1 MLLQALGH
9 RSSRPG
15 LHRGMVLASW
25 LAALALVSITATGCQ
40 KLNFSKLT
48 KSFSPRSQSPD
59 EKDKAKDD
67 EFVDGTK
74 LTTPLVGDYTS
85 FSGLQPVVLEGVGL
99 VVGLNGTGGDPPP
112 SPKREALLDDLR
124 RREVD
129 EPNRLIASADTAL
142 VVVRAYLPPLVRKG
156 EKFDIEVRIEGD
168 AGTSLNGGR
177 LMETILS
184 ETAIVAGKGQMKGH
198 MVAKAKGPVLIS
210 TGEGKEENMAGVL
223 RRGWVLGGGTSMIDR
238 DMAIYLKSD
247 FRNFRNVTRVADRVG
262 QRFYAYNEHGVR
274 EPLAKAQTDQRI
286 VLKVHPRYKENWP
299 RYQRVIQAIAFRET
313 PVEQRVR
320 LQRLEKDLMVPEKS
334 ERASLQLEAIG
345 NDAIPILKSGLKS
358 SSLECQFHSAT
369 ALAYL
374 EVPDGIAVLKQAALK
389 ERAFRVFSF
398 AALSTLPDPQSHIV
412 LRELMSA
419 QADDQGKILDSAET
433 RYGAFRA
440 LWTLDEHDPYIEGEY
455 INQEFHL
462 HPLDTKGEP
471 MVHITHRKRSEIVLF
486 NKDQEFITPMAL
498 RAGNHIMVTC
508 RPGSDRVSV
517 TRFGV
522 RNDHRL
528 ECSRK
533 VEDVIRA
540 AAKLGASYP
549 DVAQLL
555 VQADRQGN
563 LPGRF
568 EIDAL
573 PQAGRVYYRDSEE
586 EGDGTRAG
594 KPTFTPNL
602 YQRNT
607 DGEPGEEEE
616 EQSEPEEKEGT
627 ASLVDARTEAKTDK
641 KKWSLW
647 PW

>member
-1 MLLQALGH
+1 MLVRVAGH
-9 RSSRPG
+9 CSSRPCIQ
-15 LHRGMVLASW
+15 RAYILAGW
-25 LAALALVSITATGCQ
+25 LAALMLVSIPTAGCQ

-48 KSFSPRSQSPD
+48 KPFSPRSQSPD
-59 EKDKAKDD
+59 DKDKDKDD
-67 EFVDGTK
+67 EFAEGTK
-74 LTTPLVGDYTS
+74 LTTPLVGDYAT
-85 FSGLQPVVLEGVGL
+85 FSGLQPVILEGVGL

-129 EPNRLIASADTAL
+129 EPNRLIASPDTAL

-156 EKFDIEVRIEGD
+156 EHFDIEVRIEGE

-198 MVAKAKGPVLIS
+198 VVAKAKGPILIS
-210 TGEGKEENMAGVL
+210 TGEGKEEDLAGVL
-223 RRGWVLGGGTSMIDR
+223 RRGWVLGGGISMIDR

-247 FRNFRNVTRVADRVG
+247 FRNFRNVTRIADRVG
-262 QRFYAYNEHGVR
+262 QRFFAYNEHGMR

-286 VLKVHPRYKENWP
+286 LLKVHPRYKENWP
-299 RYQRVIQAIAFRET
+299 RYQRVIQSIAFREN

-320 LQRLEKDLMVPEKS
+320 MQRLEKELLVPEKS

-345 NDAIPILKSGLKS
+345 TEAIPILKSGLKS
-358 SSLECQFHSAT
+358 KSLECQFHAAT

-374 EVPDGIAVLKQAALK
+374 EEADGIEVLKQSALK
-389 ERAFRVFSF
+389 ERAFRVFAY
-398 AALSTLPDPQSHIV
+398 AALSTLPDPKSHIA

-419 QADDQGKILDSAET
+419 QADDQGKMLDSVET

-440 LWTLDEHDPYIEGEY
+440 LWTLDPNDPYITGEY

-462 HPLDTKGEP
+462 HPLSTRGEP
-471 MVHITHRKRSEIVLF
+471 MVHITHRKRSEVVLF
-486 NKDQEFITPMAL
+486 NREQEFVTPMAL

-517 TRFGV
+517 TRFGS
-522 RNDHRL
+522 RGDHRL

-533 VEDVIRA
+533 VEEVLRA
-540 AAKLGASYP
+540 VAKLGASYP

-573 PQAGRVYYRDSEE
+573 PQAGRIYYRDSEE
-586 EGDGTRAG
+586 SDGTRAG

-602 YQRNT
+602 YQRNV

-616 EQSEPEEKEGT
+616 AQTEPEDNAGK
-627 ASLVDARTEAKTDK
+627 ASLVDARSDTKTEK
-641 KKWSLW
+641 KKFALW
-647 PW
+647 PWK